1 MIIKSNLYII
11 YFIKMAKQE
20 EILHKSIVRYL
31 NFLSNVHGEILYTS
45 DLSGIFIKNKNYA
58 GRISQLRRRKGIP
71 DLLIFEPRKGYHG
84 LFLELKAA
92 GKSPFKKDGKLKA
105 GSHLREQFEYIT
117 ELNNR
122 GFYATFAVGIDEAM
136 EVINDYF
143 GYKDRSI
150 KR

>member
-1 MIIKSNLYII
+1 MEIGV
-11 YFIKMAKQE
+11 MAKQE

-58 GRISQLRRRKGIP
+58 GRIAQLRRRKGIP

-84 LFLELKAA
+84 LFIEIKAA
-92 GKSPFKKDGKLKA
+92 GKSPFKKNGDLKA

-122 GFYATFAVGIDEAM
+122 GFYAAFATGIDEAM
-136 EVINDYF
+136 KIINDYF
-143 GYKDRSI
+143 GYKDKSVR
-150 KR
+150 RL